1 MPELKGRLKRLLR
14 EYYWRAHDE
23 ELRRALAGLAS
34 DFEAWKAG
42 GISGRELSDRI
53 HKFHDGVSRE
63 IFNRY
68 DGKMLEFTVARAIV
82 TGILDRSQIPDELFE
97 DLKESIESFVTLL
110 PAR

>member
-1 MPELKGRLKRLLR
+1 MTKLEGRLKPVLR

-34 DFEAWKAG
+34 DFDAWKVG
-42 GISGRELSDRI
+42 GISKEELSERI

-68 DGKMLEFTVARAIV
+68 DGKMLEVTVARAIAK
-82 TGILDRSQIPDELFE
+82 GILERSQIPG
-97 DLKESIESFVTLL
+97 DLLEHLERSIEVFVTDE
-110 PAR
+110 ARS

>member
-1 MPELKGRLKRLLR
+1 MTKLEGRLKRVLR

-34 DFEAWKAG
+34 DFDAWKVD
-42 GISGRELSDRI
+42 GISNEELSERI

-68 DGKMLEFTVARAIV
+68 DGKMLEVTVARAIV
-82 TGILDRSQIPDELFE
+82 KGILERSQIPG
-97 DLKESIESFVTLL
+97 DLQEHLGRSIEVSVTDE
-110 PAR
+110 ARS